1 MPLVRRLLPVA
12 RPCSPGNVRPV
23 RLRPRRRH
31 HRPDRRRS
39 HSRWVAGAVIAV
51 AAARAVMPPG
61 PAGAEPSGAA
71 AVPAAGVPGPRGA
84 VALPAARV
92 PGPAGGTAAPA
103 GWDQEPTIGHL
114 PPVDAPVA
122 DPFRPP
128 AGPYGTG
135 NRGIEYR
142 TEPGTP
148 VGASAAGTVS
158 FAGPVGG
165 ALHVTVTHAD
175 GVRTSY
181 SFLAAAEV
189 VAGQRVAQGQTLGT
203 SGARLHFGARIGD
216 AYFDPAALFTATV
229 TEVELL
235 PLESPPTGA
244 AGGAGAEGR
253 ALAEVAFGGGWS
265 VSLPEA
271 DAALGWLR
279 ERGDAVGDGLRTAA
293 DLADRLLFPAPCSSG
308 PPPLRPVDGERRV
321 AVTVAGLGSSSASAA
336 IDDLHVDDLGY
347 DPDRVVRFSYAGGRT
362 PSTGAAFA
370 GVDANSYGSADT
382 QGDVVVA
389 AGRLA
394 TLVRQVADADPEAT
408 VDVYAHSLG
417 GVVARLALGMLAE
430 RGFDP
435 GRLGLVA
442 TLASPHGGA
451 DLATAVA
458 AARDRP
464 TGRLALEVVEGALGT
479 GLDPDAVVV
488 GQLAEGSPV
497 VRRLA
502 GEGAP
507 GGVRLVSIAARGDLV
522 VASPR
527 SRLDGATNVTVPV
540 AGLSAHGEVVGSDA
554 ATAEMARALA
564 GRPPGCERWHDTL
577 ADVITGHAI
586 AAVEDQI
593 GAVAA
598 APA

>member
-1 MPLVRRLLPVA
+1 V
-12 RPCSPGNVRPV
+12 
-23 RLRPRRRH
+23 
-31 HRPDRRRS
+31 
-39 HSRWVAGAVIAV
+39 VIAV
-51 AAARAVMPPG
+51 VAARAVAPPG
-61 PAGAEPSGAA
+61 TPPAAARPESGAA
-71 AVPAAGVPGPRGA
+71 
-84 VALPAARV
+84 VAEPAAR
-92 PGPAGGTAAPA
+92 GPAPGAAVAEPAARGPAPA
-103 GWDQEPTIGHL
+103 IGHI
-114 PPVDAPVA
+114 PPVEAPVA
-122 DPFRPP
+122 DAFRPP
-128 AGPYGTG
+128 AGPYGAG

-142 TEPGTP
+142 TEPGTA
-148 VGASAAGTVS
+148 VRASAAGTVS

-165 ALHVTVTHAD
+165 ALHVTLAHAD

-181 SFLAAAEV
+181 SFLATAEV
-189 VAGQRVAQGQTLGT
+189 VVGQRVTQGQALGT

-235 PLESPPTGA
+235 PLESSPRSE
-244 AGGAGAEGR
+244 AGDAGAEAR
-253 ALAEVAFGGGWS
+253 ALAEVAFGGGRS
-265 VSLPEA
+265 VSLPEV

-279 ERGDAVGDGLRTAA
+279 ERGDAVGDGVRTAA
-293 DLADRLLFPAPCSSG
+293 DLADRLLFPGPCSSG
-308 PPPLRPVDGERRV
+308 PPPHRPVAGQRRV
-321 AVTVAGLGSSSASAA
+321 AVTVAGLGSSSASAP
-336 IDDLHVDDLGY
+336 IDDLRVDELGY
-347 DPDRVVRFSYAGGRT
+347 DPGRVVRFSYAGGHTR
-362 PSTGAAFA
+362 STGSAFA
-370 GVDANSYGSADT
+370 GIGASDYGSADT
-382 QGDVVVA
+382 QGDVLVA

-394 TLVRQVADADPEAT
+394 TLVRQVAEADPAAT

-417 GVVARLALGMLAE
+417 GVVARLALVVLAE

-442 TLASPHGGA
+442 TLGSPHGGA

-458 AARDRP
+458 AARGRP
-464 TGRLALEVVEGALGT
+464 TGRLALEVAERALGT

-502 GEGAP
+502 AEGAP
-507 GGVRLVSIAARGDLV
+507 GGVRLMSIAARGDLV

-527 SRLDGATNVTVPV
+527 SRVDGATNVTVPV
-540 AGLSAHGEVVGSDA
+540 AGLSAHSEVVGSDA

-564 GRPPGCERWHDTL
+564 GRPPGCERWDDTL
-577 ADVITGHAI
+577 ADVLTGHAI

-598 APA
+598 APAW

>member
-1 MPLVRRLLPVA
+1 M
-12 RPCSPGNVRPV
+12 
-23 RLRPRRRH
+23 
-31 HRPDRRRS
+31 
-39 HSRWVAGAVIAV
+39 
-51 AAARAVMPPG
+51 
-61 PAGAEPSGAA
+61 
-71 AVPAAGVPGPRGA
+71 
-84 VALPAARV
+84 
-92 PGPAGGTAAPA
+92 
-103 GWDQEPTIGHL
+103 
-114 PPVDAPVA
+114 A

-128 AGPYGTG
+128 AGPYGAG

-148 VGASAAGTVS
+148 VRASAGGTVS

-165 ALHVTVTHAD
+165 ALHVTVAHAD

-181 SFLAAAEV
+181 SFLATAEV
-189 VAGQRVAQGQTLGT
+189 VVGQRVAQGRTLGT
-203 SGARLHFGARIGD
+203 SGARLHFGARIGG
-216 AYFDPAALFTATV
+216 AYFDPAALFAATV

-235 PLESPPTGA
+235 PLGSSPGGE
-244 AGGAGAEGR
+244 AGDAGAEAR
-253 ALAEVAFGGGWS
+253 ALAEVAFAGGSS
-265 VSLPEA
+265 VSLPEV

-293 DLADRLLFPAPCSSG
+293 DLADRLLFRGPCSSG
-308 PPPLRPVDGERRV
+308 TPPLRPVAGQRRV

-336 IDDLHVDDLGY
+336 IDDLRVDDLGY
-347 DPDRVVRFSYAGGRT
+347 DSGRVVRFSYAGGRT

-370 GVDANSYGSADT
+370 GIDASDYGSADT
-382 QGDVVVA
+382 LGDVLVA
-389 AGRLA
+389 ARRLA
-394 TLVRQVADADPEAT
+394 TLVRQVAEADPAAT

-430 RGFDP
+430 GGFDP

-442 TLASPHGGA
+442 TLGTPHGGA

-458 AARDRP
+458 AGRHRP
-464 TGRLALEVVEGALGT
+464 AGRLALEVADAALGT

-488 GQLAEGSPV
+488 DQLAEGSPV

-502 GEGAP
+502 AEGAP

-527 SRLDGATNVTVPV
+527 SRIDGATNVTVPV

-564 GRPPGCERWHDTL
+564 GRPPGCEPWGDRL
-577 ADVITGHAI
+577 ADVLTGHAI

-598 APA
+598 APAW